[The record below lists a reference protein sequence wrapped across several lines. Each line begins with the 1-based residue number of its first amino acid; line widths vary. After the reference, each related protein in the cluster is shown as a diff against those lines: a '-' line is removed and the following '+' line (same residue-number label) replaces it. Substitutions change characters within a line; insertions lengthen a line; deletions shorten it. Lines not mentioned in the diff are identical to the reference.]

1 MPQTLRLFAANGD
14 AVAESPGTLWDLLA
28 NMGAAAA
35 DIDAAAMTVAFV
47 DEPSRQIQR
56 VQPLGPALAT
66 AMDEQERKRTIAQLK
81 DRAAGYT
88 RLAKWLADL
97 PASAGG

>member
-28 NMGAAAA
+28 NLGAAAA
-35 DIDAAAMTVAFV
+35 DIDVAAMTVAFV
-47 DEPSRQIQR
+47 DEPSKRIER

-66 AMDEQERKRTIAQLK
+66 AMDDEQRKRTIGALK
-81 DRAAGYT
+81 ARAAGYK
-88 RLAKWLADL
+88 RLADWLADL
-97 PASAGG
+97 PPESGG

>member
-28 NMGAAAA
+28 NLGAAAA
-35 DIDAAAMTVAFV
+35 DIDAAAMTVAFI
-47 DEPSRQIQR
+47 DEPSKQIQR

-66 AMDEQERKRTIAQLK
+66 AMDAGERQRTIDALEG
-81 DRAAGYT
+81 RAAGYN
-88 RLAKWLADL
+88 RLAAWLADL
-97 PASAGG
+97 PGETGG

>member
-14 AVAESPGTLWDLLA
+14 AVSESPGTLWDLLA

-47 DEPSRQIQR
+47 DEPSKQIQR
-56 VQPLGPALAT
+56 VMPLGPALAT
-66 AMDEQERKRTIAQLK
+66 VMDDQERNRTIAQLK

-88 RLAKWLADL
+88 RLATWLAEL
-97 PASAGG
+97 SVESGG